1 MLQLAIRA
9 QLGRLA
15 APGVHISPL
24 DGPIMLNPL
33 SRRAPRCVI
42 LTQLVLLT
50 VPLSAANLT
59 LQISSETAPAGGWAQ
74 IKVFSQTPQLISSGR
89 ILMKFD
95 PAVFGTI
102 SSVAVFSAQ
111 GDAMGIAAVD
121 GASLDVSFSSP
132 ASGIGQLPHLP
143 VLTVTIPI
151 LAKASTGTVTAI
163 TLDASQAQWTGP
175 QYTAYSVTAVPGSV
189 TVGGSLSV
197 QNLTPGGGLLPAGA
211 PVRIHGAGFSAATT
225 VTIDGVGISSTQFA
239 GATEIDLTL
248 AGAADLTGKRVV
260 LRNPDGAQIEYFS
273 SMPSVPD
280 QSPAYVPSV
289 QPLLSMRAWTSAAV
303 FFATPRGGAIA
314 LQNPH
319 ATAVDV
325 VLQTPTQV
333 SVQETQ
339 TTVNIPPGALRVYD
353 STTGYATGLRAFA
366 SQPLR
371 MLGMGYAYPEPGQPT
386 IYIAPPYPTLPPEQ
400 ELIATPAAVSFHWQ
414 IGTAE
419 PAPVTVS
426 LGTTQFHSKFNF
438 RATSPAP
445 PFSVTLTQTASPAL
459 LTVAA
464 NPAGLSAGTYT
475 GSIVLTPEG
484 PNAVVTTIPLSLTV
498 SAAPLLA
505 VSPQSLSFNSDY
517 SQILT
522 VQSSGDPLAFTAA
535 SSDGAGPH
543 WLTVTPSSA
552 TAPAQ
557 LTVTVRSA
565 NLSQG
570 TYTGQI
576 AITGPNNTVT
586 IPVQLNADGSNSFT
600 FSPASATFS
609 VQTGPALP
617 LLQKVLVSGPSTGA
631 VFSASTSS
639 GGAWLSVEPLTAPPL
654 AAVIAANP
662 AGLKA
667 GTYTGTVTLTSPDSP
682 LPARL
687 PVTLVVWD
695 TEPVLTVTPT
705 RVTLMLPL
713 DGRPTTT
720 PPSQMVQVT
729 SGGVPLNF
737 VVNSAPGLFT
747 TPASIPV
754 PAIFSYLL
762 SAYTYDFVVTAGT
775 QKVVVPVATVVTTA
789 PLTPPFL
796 GSIVNAASQLPGS
809 VAPGEIL
816 TVYGF
821 GAGPSN
827 TAGFTLDPSGKV
839 ATSLNG
845 AQVLFDGRP
854 APMIYGSAW
863 QANVIVPYEVAAQ
876 ATTTIS
882 LQFDGVT
889 SAAWTIPVAPS
900 APGVFTLASNGL
912 GPAAV
917 LNQDNSVNS
926 AANPARRGSVI
937 QIFAAGE
944 GETSPHGV
952 TGSVIGTDLKTPVL
966 AVKVTIGG
974 QDAVVQ
980 YAGSA
985 GASVAGLFQV
995 NALIPPSVAP
1005 AAAVPI
1011 AISVGGVPSQNGVT
1025 IAVQ

>member
-1 MLQLAIRA
+1 MLKPQ
-9 QLGRLA
+9 
-15 APGVHISPL
+15 
-24 DGPIMLNPL
+24 
-33 SRRAPRCVI
+33 SRRVFRCVI
-42 LTQLVLLT
+42 PTQLVLLALLAG
-50 VPLSAANLT
+50 PLPAADLA
-59 LQISSETAPAGGWAQ
+59 LRISGETAPAGGWAQ
-74 IKVFSQTPQLISSGR
+74 IKVFSQTPQLVASGR
-89 ILMKFD
+89 IVMTFD
-95 PAVFGTI
+95 PAIFGTI

-121 GASLDVSFSSP
+121 GTSLDVSFSSP
-132 ASGIGQLPHLP
+132 ANGIGQLPHLP

-151 LAKASTGTVTAI
+151 LATAHAGTVSPI
-163 TLDASQAQWTGP
+163 TLDASQSLWTGP
-175 QYTAYSVTAVPGSV
+175 QYTSYSVTADPGSV
-189 TVGGSLSV
+189 TVAGTLSV

-211 PVRIHGAGFSAATT
+211 LVRIHGAGFSAATT
-225 VTIDGVGISSTQFA
+225 ATVDGVAISNTQFA
-239 GATEIDLTL
+239 GPGEIDLTL
-248 AGAADLTGKRVV
+248 AGAADLTGKRVE
-260 LRNPDGAQIEYFS
+260 LRNPDGSLVEYFS

-280 QSPAYVPSV
+280 QSPAYVPSI
-289 QPLLSMRAWTSAAV
+289 QPLLSMQTWTSVAV
-303 FFATPRGGAIA
+303 TFTVRGGAIA
-314 LQNPH
+314 LQNPN

-325 VLQTPTQV
+325 VLQTPTPV
-333 SVQETQ
+333 SIQETQ
-339 TTVNIPPGALRVYD
+339 TTVTIPPGALRVYD
-353 STTGYATGLRAFA
+353 SGIGYGTGLRAFA

-371 MLGMGYAYPEPGQPT
+371 MLGLGYAFPQPGLPA
-386 IYIAPPYPTLPPEQ
+386 IYIAPPTPTLPPEQ
-400 ELIATPAAVSFHWQ
+400 KLTPTPAAVSFQWQ
-414 IGTAE
+414 IGTAV
-419 PAPVTVS
+419 PAPVSVS
-426 LGTTQFHSKFNF
+426 LGTTQVQSKFNF
-438 RATSPAP
+438 RVTSPAP
-445 PFSVTLTQTASPAL
+445 PFSVTLTQTTSPAR

-498 SAAPLLA
+498 SAAPMLT

-543 WLTVTPSSA
+543 WLSVTPSSA

-565 NLSQG
+565 NLSEG

-586 IPVQLNADGSNSFT
+586 IPVQLNAAASNNYT
-600 FSPASATFS
+600 FSPASVTFS
-609 VQTGPALP
+609 VQTGSAPPP
-617 LLQKVLVSGPSTGA
+617 LQTVVFYGPITGTA
-631 VFSASTSS
+631 FSASTTS
-639 GGAWLSVEPLTAPPL
+639 GGPWLSVTPSPAPHP

-667 GTYTGTVTLTSPDSP
+667 GTYTGTVTLTSPDLP
-682 LPARL
+682 LPALL

-695 TEPVLTVTPT
+695 TEPVLTVAPT
-705 RVTLMLPL
+705 RVTFMLPL
-713 DGRPTTT
+713 DGRATTT
-720 PPSQMVQVT
+720 PQSQMIQVA

-737 VVNSAPGLFT
+737 VTNAAPTLFT
-747 TPASIPV
+747 TPAAVPV
-754 PAIFSYLL
+754 PAIASNLL

-775 QKVVVPVATVVTTA
+775 QKVVVPVTTVVTTGPMA
-789 PLTPPFL
+789 PPFM
-796 GSIVNAASQLPGS
+796 GAVVNAASQLPGA

-816 TVYGF
+816 TIYGF

-827 TAGFTLDPSGKV
+827 TAGFTLDPTSKV
-839 ATSLNG
+839 ATALNG

-863 QANVIVPYEVAAQ
+863 QANVIVPYEVAGHP
-876 ATTTIS
+876 TITMM
-882 LQFDGVT
+882 LQFGGLT
-889 SAAWTIPVAPS
+889 SAVWTIPVTTS
-900 APGVFTLASNGL
+900 APAIFTLASNGL

-926 AANPARRGSVI
+926 ASNPAPPGSIV
-937 QIFAAGE
+937 QIYATGE
-944 GETSPHGV
+944 GQTSPPGV

-974 QDAVVQ
+974 QDAFVQ

-985 GASVAGLFQV
+985 GDSVAGLFQV
-995 NALIPPSVAP
+995 NAIVPPSVAP
-1005 AAAVPI
+1005 GPATPI
-1011 AISVGGVPSQNGVT
+1011 IVSVGGVPSQSGTT